1 MGIALLERHSTVIYE
16 ILGPPPM
23 ATRSFVTS
31 LTYLSTL
38 GVFALL
44 GSIIAVFR
52 PSFST
57 NEDLLED

>member
-1 MGIALLERHSTVIYE
+1 
-16 ILGPPPM
+16 M

-31 LTYLSTL
+31 LAYLSTL

-52 PSFST
+52 PSFSKT
-57 NEDLLED
+57 EDLLED